1 MLAGVAVAFA
11 LRALTEVVML
21 TADPI
26 DGLRAQ
32 IWLIGTLAGKGWTE
46 AALDRRSPC
55 WCCCRCWP
63 GPAGR

>member
-1 MLAGVAVAFA
+1 
-11 LRALTEVVML
+11 ML

-46 AALDRRSPC
+46 AAWIAGTLP
-55 WCCCRCWP
+55 CCCRCWP